1 MLTEMLLEQTVA
13 AIVDGDGLSFADSG
27 EVLWGRMAD
36 YRRLEL
42 SLFDS
47 LPSDEV
53 GHEARLLGHSMDL
66 GMVSS
71 AVLELNFGGSLRCA
85 GKRKR

>member
-13 AIVDGDGLSFADSG
+13 AIVNGDGLSFADSS
-27 EVLWGRMAD
+27 EVLWGRTAD
-36 YRRLEL
+36 YRRIEL

-53 GHEARLLGHSMDL
+53 GHEAHLLGHSMDL

-71 AVLELNFGGSLRCA
+71 AGLELKSGGSLRCA